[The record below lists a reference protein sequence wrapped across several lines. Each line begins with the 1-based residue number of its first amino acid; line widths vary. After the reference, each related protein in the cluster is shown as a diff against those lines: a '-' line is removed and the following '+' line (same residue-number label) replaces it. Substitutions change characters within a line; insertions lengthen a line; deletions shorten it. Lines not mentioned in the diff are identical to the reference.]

1 MSNIK
6 FGLLVFLALLLS
18 TTMKAQTLEEGKKFM
33 YYERYQTAKNVFQKL
48 AEVAPINPEAVYW
61 LGISIMASA
70 DYSTKSL
77 ADAKEIY
84 RKALEANSNS
94 ALLIA
99 AMGNVELREGK
110 TQDAR
115 NRFETALSLS
125 QNKDLLVLTAVG
137 MANSD
142 FDNKYADPAYGI
154 EKLKIATNLKKF
166 KEPSVF
172 IYMGD
177 AYKKMLDGGN
187 AQISYQ
193 SAINIDPKYARA
205 IYRIGKIY
213 QTQGAGQEEIYLKY
227 FNEAIEKDPAYA
239 PVYKNLSDLYYNID
253 VTKSSKYLDKYLA
266 NTDDDP
272 KNCYYKA
279 SMKYAEGLFKEAITL
294 ADQCIAGS
302 GSPYPKLYGIQGYA
316 FNRLGDS
323 VNARKAFEN
332 YISKADQSQIGSGDY
347 ATYANVLFK
356 LPGNDSLAGVYIDK
370 AVQLDTLESSKIAY
384 LKATSLY
391 FENQKNY
398 KAAADWYAKILTVKK
413 APTSFDLNTAGLK
426 YFRYGNYTSAIDI
439 FSQSSKKYPEDVYA
453 YYMTG
458 KSYWAIDTTMEQ
470 GLANPAFQK
479 VIEVGMTDKVK
490 NKAQLIASYK
500 YFVVYYANIKKDKAA
515 AMAYCDSVLVV
526 DPADAEAANNKAVI
540 EKMNMNPT
548 PTPATP
554 ASKTTSPATNKPV
567 GDKPSGAKKASPAT
581 KQ

>member
-48 AEVAPINPEAVYW
+48 VEVAPVNPEAVYW
-61 LGISIMASA
+61 LGISVMAAA

-77 ADAKEIY
+77 ADAKDIY

-193 SAINIDPKYARA
+193 SALNIDPKYARA

-426 YFRYGNYTSAIDI
+426 YFKYGNYTSAIDI
-439 FSQSSKKYPEDVYA
+439 FSQSSKKYPEDVYG

-479 VIEVGMTDKVK
+479 VIEVGLADKVK

-500 YFVVYYANIKKDKAA
+500 YFVAYYANIKKDKAA

-526 DPADAEAANNKAVI
+526 DPADAEAASNKAVI

-548 PTPATP
+548 PPPATP
-554 ASKTTSPATNKPV
+554 ATKTTKPAATTKPV
-567 GDKPSGAKKASPAT
+567 GDKPKQTSPAA